1 MPVCRSWLEQDKGE
15 EVGIYQFGTRQ
26 GTGGASPGTGER
38 AVTRLP
44 MGEQEGAKA
53 AEDGWWA
60 PGPDDLLIEGE
71 YFLELLMRGAPS
83 EEPNPASS
91 KTSQLAGTEEDSRG
105 ETASSR
111 GKGKK
116 KDKKKALIGGDGA
129 ATRPEEKE
137 TDPQKKEESVAGQ
150 SGKQIRT
157 TPPDPLTN
165 PEAKGRGLAG
175 HSQMGTRPGA
185 RPMTTSRGECS
196 GQEKPDS

>member
-1 MPVCRSWLEQDKGE
+1 M
-15 EVGIYQFGTRQ
+15 
-26 GTGGASPGTGER
+26 GER
-38 AVTRLP
+38 
-44 MGEQEGAKA
+44 EGAKA

-71 YFLELLMRGAPS
+71 EVEYFLELLMREAPP

-91 KTSQLAGTEEDSRG
+91 KTNQPAGTEEGSRG
-105 ETASSR
+105 KTASAR

-116 KDKKKALIGGDGA
+116 KDKKKAPRGGNGA

-157 TPPDPLTN
+157 TPPDPFTN

-175 HSQMGTRPGA
+175 RSQTETRPGA
-185 RPMTTSRGECS
+185 RPTTTSRGECS